1 MCILLMFKK
10 KSKKTL
16 DNLYYVMY
24 SNMHKEV
31 YMDIQL
37 KKGLLDL
44 MVLASIKYEDSY
56 GYKII
61 QDISSIIDI
70 SESTLYPILKRLE
83 KQKLVKTY
91 KTTHNSRIRKYYQIN
106 QNGLEKL
113 KQSIEDFDEIK
124 RMYDFIKR

>member
-1 MCILLMFKK
+1 
-10 KSKKTL
+10 
-16 DNLYYVMY
+16 
-24 SNMHKEV
+24 MHKEV

-37 KKGLLDL
+37 KKGLLEL

-61 QDISSIIDI
+61 QDISTIIDI

-91 KTTHNSRIRKYYQIN
+91 KTTYNSRIRKYYQIN
-106 QNGLEKL
+106 ENGLIKL
-113 KQSIEDFDEIK
+113 NQSIDEFDEIK
-124 RMYDFIKR
+124 KMYTYMKR

>member
-1 MCILLMFKK
+1 
-10 KSKKTL
+10 
-16 DNLYYVMY
+16 
-24 SNMHKEV
+24 
-31 YMDIQL
+31 MDIQL

-61 QDISSIIDI
+61 QDISTIMDI

-91 KTTHNSRIRKYYQIN
+91 NTTYNSRIRKYYQIN
-106 QNGLEKL
+106 QDGLEKL
-113 KQSIEDFDEIK
+113 KQSIDDFDEIK
-124 RMYDFIKR
+124 RMYTFIKR